1 MPYHTKKK
9 DDKPKMI
16 IVIKKNKKRELK
28 PEEKD
33 LFNIHS
39 KHHSKE
45 HIAFMKNYIKAGKG
59 CYSAAHKAASKSVGK

>member
-9 DDKPKMI
+9 DKPKMI

-33 LFNIHS
+33 LFKIHAKIHS
-39 KHHSKE
+39 KAHVD
-45 HIAFMKNYIKAGKG
+45 FMKNYIKAGKG
-59 CYSAAHKAASKSVGK
+59 CYSDSHKAAMKKVGK

>member
-33 LFNIHS
+33 LFKIHAKIHS
-39 KHHSKE
+39 KAHVD
-45 HIAFMKNYIKAGKG
+45 FMKKFIKDGKG
-59 CYSAAHKAASKSVGK
+59 CYSDSHKAALKAVGK

>member
-9 DDKPKMI
+9 NDKPKMI

-33 LFNIHS
+33 LFKTHA
-39 KHHSKE
+39 KHHTKE
-45 HIAFMKNYIKAGKG
+45 HMDFMKKFIKDGKG
-59 CYSAAHKAASKSVGK
+59 CFSESHKAALKAVGK